1 MKESNMEAFI
11 WIQQDTINRY
21 KKMAEEDGIYDYA
34 EEISQHQDIIDA
46 LEKQITKPVQI
57 KNIKSQDKKYG
68 VCPSCKRGIVGE
80 ESVYCKFCGQK
91 LNWN

>member
-1 MKESNMEAFI
+1 MNEPNLKAFI
-11 WIQQDTINRY
+11 MIQQNAIDSY
-21 KKMAEEDGIYDYA
+21 KQMALEDEYDYSK
-34 EEISQHQDIIDA
+34 EINQHQDIIDA